1 MQVPAAS
8 KASVGPVD
16 DKDKKIDDLNGKL
29 VVMHHELL
37 ALQDMKT
44 KLADLKR
51 LEEENK
57 ASKSTIEEL
66 KSKLMA

>member
-1 MQVPAAS
+1 
-8 KASVGPVD
+8 
-16 DKDKKIDDLNGKL
+16 
-29 VVMHHELL
+29 
-37 ALQDMKT
+37 MKT

-66 KSKLMA
+66 KSKLMAQEAAISDWLDTISKMKKQVSEK